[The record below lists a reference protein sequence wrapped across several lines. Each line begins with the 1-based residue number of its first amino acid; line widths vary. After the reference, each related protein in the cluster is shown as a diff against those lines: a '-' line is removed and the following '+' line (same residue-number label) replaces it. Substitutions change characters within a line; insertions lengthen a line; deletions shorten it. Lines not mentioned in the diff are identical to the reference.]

1 MWHCNVRASSLA
13 CASASIV
20 AQNASNR
27 KISARAR
34 GHAALEG
41 SIYRAENKST
51 DAPRFS
57 GLLLMTQPLSDQDAA
72 DTALPP
78 FNNTAEKAT
87 LTGTLLHLW
96 PYIWPGDRA
105 DLKMRVVWSM
115 VLLLIA
121 KLATLSVPFTF
132 KWAIDALTGA
142 DSAPIQSSNWPLWLI
157 ASPLIMTF
165 SYGAVRVL
173 MAVLTQWR
181 DGLFARVAMH
191 AVRKL
196 AYRTFVHMHEL
207 SLRFHLER
215 KTGGLTRVLERGRT
229 GIEVIVRMV
238 ILQLVP
244 TVVEVTLLMAVLLW
258 QFDWRYVLATMITV
272 VIYMYYT
279 WLATEWRIEIRRRM
293 NDSDNEANTKAIDSL
308 LNYETVKYFSA
319 EEREAERY
327 DRSVERFERASVKTY
342 TSLAVL
348 NAGQALIFTA
358 GLTATMLMCAAGVRS
373 GNNTVGDFVMVN
385 AMMIQLYQPLNF
397 MGMVY
402 HETKQAIIDIE
413 KMFAVLSR
421 NPEVKDIPGAKPL
434 VVSRGNVRF
443 DDVKF
448 SYDPDRQ
455 ILKGLSFEV
464 PAGKTVAIVGP
475 SGAGKSTISRLLFRL
490 YDISGGSITIDGQDI
505 RSVTQ
510 ASLRASIGMVPQD
523 TVLFNDT
530 IRYNIRY
537 GRWDAT
543 DAEVEQAAQM
553 AQIDGFIRM
562 SPKGYETEVGERGLK
577 LSGGEK
583 QRVAIARTILK
594 GPPILVLDEA
604 TSALDSHT
612 EQEIQDALE
621 KVSRNRTSLVI
632 AHRLST
638 IVRADE
644 IIVLDQGRIAER
656 GTHSQLLAAGGL
668 CASMWNR
675 QREAQEARERLAL
688 IADENEA
695 PNRTPPPVEDT
706 QVEEPLAAPA
716 AAAE

>member
-1 MWHCNVRASSLA
+1 MAHTDSS
-13 CASASIV
+13 
-20 AQNASNR
+20 
-27 KISARAR
+27 R
-34 GHAALEG
+34 GAGAALPASDK
-41 SIYRAENKST
+41 SIE
-51 DAPRFS
+51 
-57 GLLLMTQPLSDQDAA
+57 Q
-72 DTALPP
+72 
-78 FNNTAEKAT
+78 AT
-87 LTGTLLHLW
+87 LIGTLVHLW
-96 PYIWPGDRA
+96 PYIWPSDRA

-121 KLATLSVPFTF
+121 KLTTLAVPFTF

-142 DSAPIQSSNWPLWLI
+142 DTAPVQSSNWKMWLI
-157 ASPLIMTF
+157 ASPVIMTV
-165 SYGAVRVL
+165 SYGGMRVL

-181 DGLFARVAMH
+181 DGIFARVAMH

-196 AYRTFVHMHEL
+196 AFLTFVHMHEL

-215 KTGGLTRVLERGRT
+215 KTGGLTRVLERGRL

-238 ILQLVP
+238 ILQLAP
-244 TVVEVTLLMAVLLW
+244 TIVEVSLLMGVLLW
-258 QFDWRYVLATMITV
+258 QFDWRYVLVTMITV
-272 VIYMYYT
+272 VIFMYYT
-279 WLATEWRIEIRRRM
+279 YIATEWRIEIRRKM
-293 NDSDNEANTKAIDSL
+293 NDSDTEANTKAIDSL
-308 LNYETVKYFSA
+308 LNYETVKYFGS
-319 EEREAERY
+319 EEREPARY
-327 DRSVERFERASVKTY
+327 DRSMEGYERASVKTY

-348 NAGQALIFTA
+348 NTGQAVIFTA
-358 GLTATMLMCAAGVRS
+358 GLTATMLMCAIGVRS
-373 GNNTVGDFVMVN
+373 GKNTVGDFVMIN

-402 HETKQAIIDIE
+402 REIKQAIIDIE
-413 KMFAVLSR
+413 KMFGVLSR
-421 NPEVKDIPGAKPL
+421 HPEVKDIPGARPL
-434 VVSRGNVRF
+434 IVTSGAVRF
-443 DDVKF
+443 DDVRF
-448 SYDPDRQ
+448 SYDPDRP

-490 YDISGGSITIDGQDI
+490 YDVSGGKILIDGQDI
-505 RSVTQ
+505 RNVTQ

-543 DAEVEQAAQM
+543 DAEVEQAAQL
-553 AQIDGFIRM
+553 AQIDAFIRM
-562 SPKGYETEVGERGLK
+562 SPKGYETQVGERGLK

-583 QRVAIARTILK
+583 QRVAIARTVLK
-594 GPPILVLDEA
+594 APPILVLDEA

-621 KVSRNRTSLVI
+621 RVSRNRTSLVI

-638 IVRADE
+638 IVGADE

-656 GTHSQLLAAGGL
+656 GTHAQLLASGGL
-668 CASMWNR
+668 YASMWNR
-675 QREAQEARERLAL
+675 QREAQEAREKLAR

-695 PNRTPPPVEDT
+695 PNRAPPPVDDA
-706 QVEEPLAAPA
+706 LATPA
-716 AAAE
+716 AAE